1 MNKISKM
8 IKTLTAGAVNGC
20 GHTGFFPP
28 G

>member
-20 GHTGFFPP
+20 GVSMFWPP
-28 G
+28 A

>member
-20 GHTGFFPP
+20 GCSSFWPP
-28 G
+28 R